1 MKWSPEAVVRAA
13 RSEGL
18 VVERLE
24 AETLIYDLERDQAHH
39 LNAAAATVF
48 ELCDGRA
55 TIAQVAAETSRRLE
69 RPVTLDTVAE
79 ALDQLAGSGLLDGVP
94 ETGLPRR
101 ELVRKAAVAGAGAAF
116 AAPLVKSIVAPTPA
130 HAQSPGDCAGA
141 GEPCTTTAP
150 NCCRRL
156 ICLPAPKGTSGT
168 CGQIAS

>member
-1 MKWSPEAVVRAA
+1 VKWSPEAVVAA
-13 RSEGL
+13 VRSEGL
-18 VVERLE
+18 VVERLD

-55 TIAQVAAETSRRLE
+55 TLAEVAAEASRRLE
-69 RPVTLDTVAE
+69 RPVTPDTVAE

-94 ETGLPRR
+94 EAGLPRR

-130 HAQSPGDCAGA
+130 QAQSPACAGI

-150 NCCRRL
+150 NCCEGL
-156 ICLPAPKGTSGT
+156 ICNPPKGPAGT
-168 CGQIAS
+168 CQQPS

>member
-1 MKWSPEAVVRAA
+1 VKWSPETVVAAA

-18 VVERLE
+18 VVEQLD

-55 TIAQVAAETSRRLE
+55 TIAEVAAEATRWLE
-69 RPVTLDTVAE
+69 RPVTPDAVAE
-79 ALDQLAGSGLLDGVP
+79 ALDQLAESGLLDGVP
-94 ETGLPRR
+94 ETGLARR

-130 HAQSPGDCAGA
+130 HAQSPGDCAGR

-150 NCCRRL
+150 DCCPGL
-156 ICLPAPKGTSGT
+156 GCFVPGKGTLGT
-168 CGQIAS
+168 CQPNT